1 MVLQAGTAESRIEVR
16 GVPRIYG
23 DHALAPTAHR
33 SASRQAARSSPA
45 RSRSTPQGSGQ
56 ITNFTQAQRTPALA
70 RQFSASAQRGD
81 LVKDMY
87 LNQLKNYK
95 APATSKADAEQ
106 HVRKFTAPEPPKAPE
121 LPSDL
126 AADMSAFDAQNPT
139 IGGPKKAVK
148 AEKTE
153 SDGMTADQYLKFL
166 EQPLP
171 KEEKHH

>member
-95 APATSKADAEQ
+95 APATVSVDDQ
-106 HVRKFTAPEPPKAPE
+106 ILGMDNRV
-121 LPSDL
+121 
-126 AADMSAFDAQNPT
+126 
-139 IGGPKKAVK
+139 
-148 AEKTE
+148 
-153 SDGMTADQYLKFL
+153 SDGERMELRR
-166 EQPLP
+166 
-171 KEEKHH
+171 